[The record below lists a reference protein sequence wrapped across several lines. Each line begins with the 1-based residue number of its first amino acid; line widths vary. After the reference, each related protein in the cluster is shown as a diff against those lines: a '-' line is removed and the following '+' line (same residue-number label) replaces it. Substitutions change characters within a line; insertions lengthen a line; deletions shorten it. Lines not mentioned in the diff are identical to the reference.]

1 MGPRKSIAVLLA
13 AVVLI
18 AMPVISREALAQE
31 VGTATAVNPVSHGA
45 KPGADLVAL
54 SVGARIVHKERIE
67 TTPSGT
73 VQLLFLDKSTLSIG
87 PNTNLLIDE
96 FVYNPSAG
104 TGHMVT
110 SLAKGAFR
118 YVGGMVSHQ
127 GDTTFKTTAA
137 VIGIR
142 GATVTVIHGPNGT
155 RVINHYGVIT
165 IHNGCGTVVI
175 RRSGFAVTVLDWNT
189 CPGEPQRVTAAEI
202 AQYLTM
208 LTSRPGQ
215 DGGVP
220 GFNNALLDRFGVGG
234 LQGVIG
240 PDTPLPTG
248 NGESNAFQIIIQA
261 TRQGTGRAQPPP
273 PPTPPPPP
281 PPSPPSPPSTP
292 TTTPAQM
299 QRPPL
304 R

>member
-1 MGPRKSIAVLLA
+1 MGPRKSTAVLLA
-13 AVVLI
+13 AI
-18 AMPVISREALAQE
+18 ALTTMAALTQEVLAQE
-31 VGTATAVNPVSHGA
+31 VGTATAVNPVSHSA
-45 KPGADLVAL
+45 RPGADLVAL
-54 SVGARIVHKERIE
+54 TVGARIVHKERIE

-87 PNTNLLIDE
+87 PNTKLLIDE
-96 FVYNPSAG
+96 FVFNPRAG

-110 SLAKGAFR
+110 SLAEGAFR

-127 GDTTFKTTAA
+127 GDATFKTTAA
-137 VIGIR
+137 VVGIR
-142 GATVTVIHGPNGT
+142 GATVTVIRGPNST

-165 IHNGCGTVVI
+165 IHNGCGTMVI

-220 GFNNALLDRFGVGG
+220 GLNNVLLDRFGIGG
-234 LQGVIG
+234 LQGTIG
-240 PDTPLPTG
+240 PDTPPVRTG
-248 NGESNAFQIIIQA
+248 DGESNAFQIIIQA
-261 TRQGTGRAQPPP
+261 TQNGTGRGQPPL
-273 PPTPPPPP
+273 
-281 PPSPPSPPSTP
+281 SP
-292 TTTPAQM
+292 TTSSSSSSSSPSLPSSP
-299 QRPPL
+299 RPSNP
-304 R
+304 RR